1 MVYHIIISKL
11 SFKNMNTPFQGIHE
25 KRNSGKQ
32 QCWQFGTGLQTD
44 LKETK

>member
-25 KRNSGKQ
+25 KKTAVSNSVGNLELDYKR
-32 QCWQFGTGLQTD
+32 T
-44 LKETK
+44 